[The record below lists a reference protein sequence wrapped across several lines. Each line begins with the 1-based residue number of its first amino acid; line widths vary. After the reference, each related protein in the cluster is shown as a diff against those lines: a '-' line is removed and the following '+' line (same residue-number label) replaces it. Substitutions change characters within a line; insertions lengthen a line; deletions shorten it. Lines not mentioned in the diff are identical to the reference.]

1 MKMFYAATSIM
12 LLLCLYFV
20 AFSPENADF
29 VADADEDVEAEL
41 KALVIENLRATRA
54 EDMDAMLGTLH
65 SESPGYSQVEKI
77 ANTLFA
83 TYDLNYDLLLFRY
96 IGQDGEYAVARFKFP
111 RNKWLDRNLMIT
123 FLIQFMFFVERMVCG
138 RFGAMQSLKL
148 NSTNEFYN

>member
-54 EDMDAMLGTLH
+54 EDLDAMLGTLH
-65 SESPGYSQVEKI
+65 SESPGYSQTEKT
-77 ANTLFA
+77 ANILFA
-83 TYDLNYDLLLFRY
+83 TYHSSRQNPML
-96 IGQDGEYAVARFKFP
+96 
-111 RNKWLDRNLMIT
+111 
-123 FLIQFMFFVERMVCG
+123 
-138 RFGAMQSLKL
+138 
-148 NSTNEFYN
+148 

>member
-41 KALVIENLRATRA
+41 KALVIENLRATRT
-54 EDMDAMLGTLH
+54 EDLDAMLDTLH
-65 SESPGYSQVEKI
+65 SESPNYLQIEKI
-77 ANTLFA
+77 ANTLFK

-96 IGQDGEYAVARFKFP
+96 IGQDGEYAIARFKYSTEQVAGPEF
-111 RNKWLDRNLMIT
+111 NDNILDTIHVFRGENGMWKIWSQAILEID
-123 FLIQFMFFVERMVCG
+123 F
-138 RFGAMQSLKL
+138 
-148 NSTNEFYN
+148 N